1 LNSRDNE
8 TEGERADTGKR
19 LQVCL
24 AHAGIAS
31 RRAAEEIIIAG
42 RVTVNGAVVTAM
54 GTKIREGDL
63 VCVDGKPVTPEANK
77 RYVLLN
83 KPSGFVCSLSDEKG
97 RPVAAD
103 ILKEKYTERLYNVGR
118 LDMYS
123 SGAIIFTNDGD
134 FAAVVGHPSAEI
146 EKEYVVEASLPFSD
160 EVIKAFLAGI
170 RIDSVFYACK
180 SAERLSSRRMRIT
193 LIEGKNREIRRVLE
207 HFGVRVK
214 NLIRTRI
221 GSVSVGDLKYG
232 EFRNLTQDEISGLLG
247 QGRGGPEAKGPEKRR
262 IAPKPAARRE
272 RPREPR

>member
-1 LNSRDNE
+1 MNSRDKE
-8 TEGERADTGKR
+8 TDGTAGGDQSRSGKR
-19 LQVCL
+19 LQVYL
-24 AHAGIAS
+24 AHAGVAS
-31 RRAAEEIIIAG
+31 RRAAEEIILAG
-42 RVTVNGAVVTAM
+42 RVTVNGTVVSAM
-54 GTKIREGDL
+54 GAKISEGDL
-63 VCVDGKPVTPEANK
+63 VCLDGKPVEPEANK

-103 ILKEKYTERLYNVGR
+103 LLRDKYAERLYNVGR

-160 EVIKAFLAGI
+160 EVIKAFTSGI
-170 RIDSVFYACK
+170 RIDSVFYLCK
-180 SAERLSSRRMRIT
+180 SAERLSSRRMKIT

-207 HFGVRVK
+207 HFGIRVK

-221 GSVSVGDLKYG
+221 GPVTLGEMKYG
-232 EFRNLTQDEISGLLG
+232 EFRNLTPNEISGLLG
-247 QGRGGPEAKGPEKRR
+247 QGRGGPKA
-262 IAPKPAARRE
+262 
-272 RPREPR
+272 